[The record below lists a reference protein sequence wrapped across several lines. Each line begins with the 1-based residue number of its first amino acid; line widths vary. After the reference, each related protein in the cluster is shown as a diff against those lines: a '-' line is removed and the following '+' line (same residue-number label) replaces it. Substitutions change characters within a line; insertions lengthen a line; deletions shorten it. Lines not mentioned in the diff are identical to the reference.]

1 MPRTVN
7 GTGQCWLQLPLLHAL
22 INTFKPAPARN
33 RFTDGRGTAGPA
45 PAPRRPAPPPA
56 EDQPIPPA
64 NRDADEVRRRR
75 VARFG

>member
-1 MPRTVN
+1 
-7 GTGQCWLQLPLLHAL
+7 LPLLHAL
-22 INTFKPAPARN
+22 VNSLKAGRARRAPARN
-33 RFTDGRGTAGPA
+33 RFTDGRGTAG
-45 PAPRRPAPPPA
+45 APRRPAPPPPA

>member
-1 MPRTVN
+1 M
-7 GTGQCWLQLPLLHAL
+7 G
-22 INTFKPAPARN
+22 IS
-33 RFTDGRGTAGPA
+33 
-45 PAPRRPAPPPA
+45 RRQSVPVSYSHGSPVFAHGSPQPSA

>member
-1 MPRTVN
+1 MSS
-7 GTGQCWLQLPLLHAL
+7 
-22 INTFKPAPARN
+22 FKEPAPARN
-33 RFTDGRGTAGPA
+33 RFTPARGTAGA
-45 PAPRRPAPPPA
+45 PPRRPAPPPA